1 MCLLPV
7 IVVPTM
13 FLTVEKF
20 HLKFEFLWKH
30 VQLFCRRNKTFRLCG
45 KAWIAYLGIV
55 QEYDVRAKQIINR
68 YEYNI

>member
-1 MCLLPV
+1 MSNYFVEEIKLLDCQ
-7 IVVPTM
+7 
-13 FLTVEKF
+13 K
-20 HLKFEFLWKH
+20 
-30 VQLFCRRNKTFRLCG
+30 LCG